1 MDIKEAAFEYFIDSL
16 INWYKS
22 LKDDEYYL
30 ASFTKLKLIK
40 LLFFA
45 SAVNAKDGN
54 YGLLHKFDK
63 FVAMTFGPVESD
75 VLNLINN
82 SNTGKY
88 KISDKALIV
97 LQDNE
102 TNEIDVGTKKLID
115 EAITS
120 LKKINPDLI
129 LYNAFDL
136 VDLSHRWS
144 CWQITFKYAQDQN
157 KGSLL
162 IPNELIVQSDKYYTI

>member
-54 YGLLHKFDK
+54 YGLLI
-63 FVAMTFGPVESD
+63 
-75 VLNLINN
+75 NL
-82 SNTGKY
+82 
-88 KISDKALIV
+88 
-97 LQDNE
+97 
-102 TNEIDVGTKKLID
+102 TNL
-115 EAITS
+115 
-120 LKKINPDLI
+120 
-129 LYNAFDL
+129 
-136 VDLSHRWS
+136 
-144 CWQITFKYAQDQN
+144 WQ
-157 KGSLL
+157 
-162 IPNELIVQSDKYYTI
+162 